1 MYASLSLFGGIAIAF
16 LMDYLLRKSNSIEF
30 EIPDDAE
37 QVLTTMFEQNE
48 LRNFIHLFILFNRIC
63 WRRQNNI

>member
-1 MYASLSLFGGIAIAF
+1 MNSTLYASLSLFGGIAIAF

-37 QVLTTMFEQNE
+37 EVLTTMFKEDEQSTISIVHIIE
-48 LRNFIHLFILFNRIC
+48 
-63 WRRQNNI
+63 

>member
-48 LRNFIHLFILFNRIC
+48 LRNSIHLFILLQQIVN
-63 WRRQNNI
+63 QLTK

>member
-1 MYASLSLFGGIAIAF
+1 MFGGIAIAF

-37 QVLTTMFEQNE
+37 EVLTTMFQEDEQSTLLIVYIIE
-48 LRNFIHLFILFNRIC
+48 
-63 WRRQNNI
+63 

>member
-1 MYASLSLFGGIAIAF
+1 MNYRTLYASLSLFGGIAIAF

-37 QVLTTMFEQNE
+37 EVLTNMFKENEQSSQYDIYINM
-48 LRNFIHLFILFNRIC
+48 NRIF
-63 WRRQNNI
+63 